1 MLSNRITDYP
11 LISQG
16 KTRIPGVNDA
26 LELELTVVS
35 HGLAWSVRV
44 ASDIREHVDAT
55 KYLTHTSL
63 PAPCKSSEGL
73 YAQVLYPGPRF
84 GTSTTPN

>member
-26 LELELTVVS
+26 EELEVTVVS
-35 HGLAWSVRV
+35 RAKAWSVRV
-44 ASDIREHVDAT
+44 ASDIRVMSMQPT
-55 KYLTHTSL
+55 IWQTHHL

-73 YAQVLYPGPRF
+73 SAQVLSTEPRF
-84 GTSTTPN
+84 GTRTYTN